1 MKKLF
6 TLACI
11 LVSLQ
16 VTLQVSNGQFYKISD
31 FTGGYFKIVS
41 KEQGKI
47 ASQNFLILFQKQTVT
62 FLRHLQLGYWLQ

>member
-11 LVSLQ
+11 LVGLQ
-16 VTLQVSNGQFYKISD
+16 VTLQVSSGQFYKISD

-47 ASQNFLILFQKQTVT
+47 ASQKNLILFQKANRN
-62 FLRHLQLGYWLQ
+62 LS